1 MDKLKLK
8 FRTGMLV
15 HMLYISMAH
24 SFQIHLGTKFR
35 EGNLNLPEGKVVVR
49 IDLLVLKIT

>member
-24 SFQIHLGTKFR
+24 SFQIHLGKKFR

-49 IDLLVLKIT
+49 IDLLVLKIS